1 MNDQTQSQA
10 FKRHAMKPLF
20 LSLFISLALM
30 GCAQTAIKN
39 EAPGPGSQ
47 ATGLAA
53 QQQRI
58 TEEKILADRKTID
71 GLQQRLRKLNESG
84 IPQNNYPL
92 AKAQCW
98 LDTAKTQY
106 HENDRTGY
114 IEESLTES
122 QKIIAALESNKN
134 ANVGFDTPLVARST
148 RLRDDLWM
156 ELGKYKNNASTLACN
171 ARTVACAE
179 VRLVRAGHAEEQTGW
194 RAATPHVMMA
204 EDGLRRAGVEATSC
218 TPAVVARAAP
228 APTLVAAAPVA
239 PAPAPAP
246 IVREITKETFVI
258 LADTLFKFDKSGRDE
273 MLPGGK
279 ERLAAVAKRLKTYQS
294 IATLSIAGHTDRLG
308 SDNYND
314 PLSARRAA
322 TVLEYLGSL
331 GVKAAKSDAVG
342 KGEKEPVTTQCSDKL
357 PRAQLIACLQPD
369 RRVTIEVTGV
379 VK

>member
-1 MNDQTQSQA
+1 
-10 FKRHAMKPLF
+10 MKPLF
-20 LSLFISLALM
+20 LSLLMPFAFI
-30 GCAQTAIKN
+30 GCAQNAIKN

-47 ATGLAA
+47 TTGLTQ

-58 TEEKILADRKTID
+58 TEDKVLADRKTID
-71 GLQQRLRKLNESG
+71 GLQLRLRKLNESG

-122 QKIIAALESNKN
+122 QKIIQALEADKN
-134 ANVGFDTPLVARST
+134 ARAGFETPLVARST

-156 ELGKYKNNASTLACN
+156 ELGKFKNNAATLACN

-179 VRLVRAGHAEEQTGW
+179 VRLVRAGHADEQTGW
-194 RAATPHVMMA
+194 RAATPHVMMV
-204 EDGLRRAGVEATSC
+204 EDSLRRAASEAASC
-218 TPAVVARAAP
+218 PGPVVAAAP
-228 APTLVAAAPVA
+228 APVAPVVVAAA
-239 PAPAPAP
+239 PAPAPV
-246 IVREITKETFVI
+246 VREVTKETFVI
-258 LADTLFKFDKSGRDE
+258 LADTLFQFDKSSRDQ

-279 ERLAAVAKRLKTYQS
+279 ERLDAVASRLKSYQS

-308 SDNYND
+308 SEGYNL
-314 PLSARRAA
+314 PLSERRAA
-322 TVLEYLGSL
+322 TVLEYLNGL
-331 GVKAAKSDAVG
+331 GVKAAKSEAIG
-342 KGEKEPVTTQCSDKL
+342 KGEREPVSKQCSDKL